1 MQTVKQRIQTAQQ
14 VYNEEVKEIDARIDL
29 EIKDL
34 ENSRGTEKA
43 NLADSLVSNILAG
56 GYN

>member
-34 ENSRGTEKA
+34 ENSRETEKA

-56 GYN
+56 GY